1 MLTRFLRYMLLSSAL
16 VSPTF
21 ADGFKSAAIL
31 NGWIASD
38 GTRVAGLVLE
48 LEDGWKT
55 YWRSPGASGFP
66 PHFDFSAS
74 HNVENISIEWPAP
87 NIFGSD
93 EFATIGYEK
102 SVVLPLLISPK
113 VADQDIQISL
123 SADIGIC
130 KDICVP
136 TSFTLSQDIPAEAN
150 SRPSA
155 LMASLANG
163 PWSMDDLGVKG
174 LTCDLSAEPNG
185 FVVAISA
192 RTENLSPNTRIIV
205 EYPSADVWVN
215 NGLTSRK
222 NAQLLMQAEVFVD
235 ATIALVRDRFVINL
249 LSDGVWAQRKGCD

>member
-1 MLTRFLRYMLLSSAL
+1 MLTRFLRSMLLSSAL
-16 VSPTF
+16 VSPAF

-66 PHFDFSAS
+66 PQFDFSAS
-74 HNVENISIEWPAP
+74 QNVENISLEWPAP

-130 KDICVP
+130 EDICIP

-163 PWSMDDLGVKG
+163 PWSLDDLGVKG
-174 LTCDLSAEPNG
+174 LTCDLSADPNG
-185 FVVAISA
+185 FLVAISA
-192 RTENLSPNTRIIV
+192 RTENLNPNTRIIV
-205 EYPSADVWVN
+205 EYPSTNVWVN

-222 NAQLLMQAEVFVD
+222 NAKFQMQAEVFVD
-235 ATIALVRDRFVINL
+235 ATIALARDRFIINL
-249 LSDGVWAQRKGCD
+249 LSDGVWAQHKGCD

>member
-1 MLTRFLRYMLLSSAL
+1 MFKRLLPWLLFS
-16 VSPTF
+16 TF
-21 ADGFKSAAIL
+21 MIPPVLADGLKSVSIL
-31 NGWIASD
+31 HGWSERD
-38 GTRVAGLVLE
+38 GMRVAGLKLE
-48 LEDGWKT
+48 LADGWKT

-66 PHFDFSAS
+66 PQFDFSAS
-74 HNVENISIEWPAP
+74 QNVENISIKWPAP

-123 SADIGIC
+123 SADIGVC
-130 KDICVP
+130 EDICIP

-163 PWSMDDLGVKG
+163 PWSVGDLGIQE
-174 LTCDLSAEPNG
+174 LTCDLSADSNG
-185 FVVAISA
+185 FLVAISA
-192 RTENLSPNTRIIV
+192 RTENLNQNTRIIV
-205 EYPSADVWVN
+205 EYPSSDVWVN

-222 NAQLLMQAEVFVD
+222 NAKFKMQADVFVD
-235 ATIALVRDRFVINL
+235 TTIALARDRFIINL
-249 LSDGVWAQRKGCD
+249 LSDGVWAQYNGCD